1 MVATGAVLP
10 LCFHVEREGMMGAAL
25 GSMWARFWNLNNSE
39 ADTIKKV
46 VCEEMI
52 AWGLVDR
59 TDVAVMTQMVSRAV
73 GIGEPADVVV
83 SANLYE
89 RQAVS
94 MRLRDVYQRPGQY
107 YFGCA
112 NHNVPRRA

>member
-1 MVATGAVLP
+1 MRHWVQCGPDSDL
-10 LCFHVEREGMMGAAL
+10 H
-25 GSMWARFWNLNNSE
+25 NSE

-94 MRLRDVYQRPGQY
+94 MRLRRIKAGITL
-107 YFGCA
+107 GA
-112 NHNVPRRA
+112 RTST